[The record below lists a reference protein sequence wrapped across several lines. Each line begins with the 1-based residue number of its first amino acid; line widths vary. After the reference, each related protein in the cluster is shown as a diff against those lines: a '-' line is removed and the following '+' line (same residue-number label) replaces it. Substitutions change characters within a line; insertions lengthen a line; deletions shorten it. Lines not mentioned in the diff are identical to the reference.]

1 MQMTHRFFRYALVVL
16 TMLLCATYASA
27 DALVRSQAMFAD
39 TIAEY
44 YVEDDHVRLELEIGA
59 DDVGSFRN
67 ILPDDLYQQLGYGD
81 TPLQHR
87 LPKFINEDM
96 PVLAGDSCLAGRI
109 TSIGP
114 VGRKNSIGATRQPI
128 GTHDARR
135 PE

>member
-1 MQMTHRFFRYALVVL
+1 MLNIHANDTSFFRYALVVL

-59 DDVGSFRN
+59 NDVGSFRN

-81 TPLQHR
+81 TPLQQR

-96 PVLAGDSCLAGRI
+96 PVLVDLAGDSLICGH
-109 TSIGP
+109 
-114 VGRKNSIGATRQPI
+114 GAIRPKLLC
-128 GTHDARR
+128 RR
-135 PE
+135 H